1 MKWQMVFPTLCL
13 YKPFFTNQLERQT
26 WFFFKGKGILDLKTG
41 DWLAFRCWNILRLHY
56 PILDGQ
62 RWLGKRAVSV
72 AVLPVADGKTTQLRA
87 QSSRAWNP
95 VLHHE
100 WSGVHICLQT
110 GPLLP
115 FSSPTSVAC
124 PKKGVQKQW
133 LPYPF
138 INYVKKLWFWFP
150 SQASLSA
157 AQDRAFS
164 NQTRSG

>member
-1 MKWQMVFPTLCL
+1 MKNGFPNPLSFQNFL
-13 YKPFFTNQLERQT
+13 YKPAGLAYMIFFN
-26 WFFFKGKGILDLKTG
+26 GKGILVLKTG
-41 DWLAFRCWNILRLHY
+41 DWIAFRCWNILSHY
-56 PILDGQ
+56 AILDGQ

-72 AVLPVADGKTTQLRA
+72 AVLPVADGKTAQLRA
-87 QSSRAWNP
+87 QSSWAWDP

-138 INYVKKLWFWFP
+138 INCVKKLWFWFP

-157 AQDRAFS
+157 VQDRAFS
-164 NQTRSG
+164 NQIGSG